1 SETHQGQGFNEL
13 SFEDQAD
20 QEQVYLHAQKDF
32 DSIVLNDMTT
42 HVKHD
47 QHITIDN
54 DHFTQIKNHHNLT
67 VEGESRTLVK
77 QDATSI
83 VEGNLHQ
90 KIAQLHAFEIG
101 NELHIKA
108 GMKVVIEAGSEMT
121 LKAGGSFIKLDAS
134 GASLVGP
141 SVNLNSGG
149 SPGSGS
155 GYGGQQAAL
164 PMGLELQQAP
174 QEMEPPLVTEQQRN
188 TVLEAAINGSPIC
201 RACEEA
207 QS

>member
-1 SETHQGQGFNEL
+1 
-13 SFEDQAD
+13 
-20 QEQVYLHAQKDF
+20 
-32 DSIVLNDMTT
+32 MTT

-54 DHFTQIKNHHNLT
+54 DHFTQIKNRHNLT

-77 QDATSI
+77 QDTTSI
-83 VEGNLHQ
+83 VEGSLHQ
-90 KIAQLHAFEIG
+90 KIAQLHALEIG

-134 GASLVGP
+134 GVSLVGP

-155 GYGGQQAAL
+155 GYGGEISKL
-164 PMGLELQQAP
+164 PNGLETQMPPQPITLPAQATVDANTSLLKP
-174 QEMEPPLVTEQQRN
+174 CEQGK
-188 TVLEAAINGSPIC
+188 IK
-201 RACEEA
+201 
-207 QS
+207 